1 MRFCYITLG
10 FSLLPKFHKRSWE
23 SCGTKYLNQKVS
35 VPSLI
40 FFSFENEKQRVKRLR
55 IRHNLHFCAA
65 FLPHYLLT
73 GMCQILMCSL
83 LNTIVIL
90 DSW

>member
-10 FSLLPKFHKRSWE
+10 FSLLPKLHKISWE

-35 VPSLI
+35 VPPLI
-40 FFSFENEKQRVKRLR
+40 FFSFENEKQRLKP
-55 IRHNLHFCAA
+55 NLHFCAA

-83 LNTIVIL
+83 LNTLVIL